1 MKQSVQSLKT
11 TFSNVPGKALRTAG
25 ILGIVGVL
33 SVSMLGCSKTVKY
46 GDSAGVETTTTGF
59 GSTDLQQIATKM
71 VDSVLTF
78 PPVVEITAKRR
89 PVMFVDTIKNKTT
102 EHIDTESITD
112 TISSRILRSGKF
124 RFVDMTKVAE
134 MKKQQDF
141 QKDSGMVNQN
151 TAVKMGQQ
159 IGAEYMMYGNLSS
172 IVKNSS
178 SKKDV
183 YYKFTLKLIH
193 LQSGIVE
200 WSDEKEIRK
209 TKEKSLFGL

>member
-1 MKQSVQSLKT
+1 MKLSEQLVQVMS
-11 TFSNVPGKALRTAG
+11 GKVLGRAS
-25 ILGIVGVL
+25 ILIIVGLL
-33 SVSMLGCSKTVKY
+33 SVSITGCSKGVKY
-46 GDSAGVETTTTGF
+46 GDAAGVETTTTGF
-59 GSTDLQQIATKM
+59 GSTDLQKIAEKM

-78 PPVVEITAKRR
+78 PPVVQITAKRR
-89 PVMFVDTIKNKTT
+89 PVMFVDSIKNKTT

-112 TISSRILRSGKF
+112 TISTRLLRSGKF

-134 MKKQQDF
+134 MKKQLDF

-151 TAVKMGQQ
+151 TSVKMGQQ
-159 IGAEYMMYGNLSS
+159 IGAEYMLYGNLSS
-172 IVKNSS
+172 IVKRNS

-183 YYKFTLKLIH
+183 YYKFTLKLVH

-209 TKEKSLFGL
+209 TKEKSMFGF